1 MTTFGMEFEVQGV
14 SVRKAH
20 QVLND
25 GGIQCEL
32 PNRIHETNQNW
43 KSVHDGSVAN
53 GAEIVSPILSDNRL
67 NEAVAVTKILKT
79 AGARVDSATGFHVHL
94 GANAISNSDSLAQL
108 CRNWYG
114 VHSAIGALV
123 APSRLRNRFCKVLDR
138 SQADSLAERLNAT
151 TSNIGDRSYDSINF
165 GAINRHGTIEIRLHQ
180 GTLNGVKAIAWT
192 KFIEAIFKAS
202 NAMVDLTAIEGV
214 NPWAPTYI
222 RDSLGCIALID
233 SLVNAQCLNA
243 STGDWLKNRART
255 LQG

>member
-1 MTTFGMEFEVQGV
+1 MEFEVKGV
-14 SVRKAH
+14 SVQKAH
-20 QVLND
+20 QVLNE
-25 GGIQCEL
+25 GGINCEM

-43 KSVHDGSVAN
+43 KSVYDGSVPN
-53 GAEIVSPILSDNRL
+53 GAEVVSPILSDNRL

-79 AGARVDSATGFHVHL
+79 AGAHIDTDTGFHVHL
-94 GANAISNSDSLAQL
+94 GANAINNSDSLAQL

-123 APSRLRNRFCKVLDR
+123 APSRLRNRYCTVLTR
-138 SQADSLAERLNAT
+138 NSAERLAECLNNST
-151 TSNIGDRSYDSINF
+151 EGIGDRSYDSINF

-180 GTLNGVKAIAWT
+180 GTLNGVKAIAWA
-192 KFIEAIFKAS
+192 KFVEAIFKAS

-214 NPWAPTYI
+214 TPWANTGV

-255 LQG
+255 LKG